1 MAVEIASLL
10 PQPQRSEVFP
20 SSGLQVSTSLPLS
33 SITLFSRAV
42 RPILYGMAVD
52 HVTKLQYGNEQG
64 SCKGHMAEDSPM
76 VHYPPLTPETGSKIN
91 VLS

>member
-1 MAVEIASLL
+1 MSLRGSGIASLL

-42 RPILYGMAVD
+42 RPILYDMAVD
-52 HVTKLQYGNEQG
+52 HVT